1 MSSLLSSGEITSF
14 TGEFVKHFDTFSQ
27 WRNIVVNKEP
37 IKTVVINP
45 STYAGYGNEDSNTEY
60 TLTPVYETFPAIIS
74 YEYNSNQS
82 DISNT
87 AIKIR
92 FGDNKVRIKVKKNA
106 RDYIK
111 NGKTENIIVDEN
123 IYNTVSS
130 DKVQGYLGLQYYYF
144 DLEATY

>member
-1 MSSLLSSGEITSF
+1 MSSLLSSGEITSL

-27 WRNIVVNKEP
+27 WRNIVINKEP
-37 IKTVVINP
+37 IKTIINNS
-45 STYAGYGNEDSNTEY
+45 STYAGYGNENTDPEY
-60 TLTPVYETFPAIIS
+60 TLTPVYATYPAIIL

-82 DISNT
+82 DINNAT
-87 AIKIR
+87 IKIR
-92 FGDNKVRIKVKKNA
+92 FGDNKVRIKVKKDA